1 MAYNFK
7 NLKIKISENNFAIVK
22 SKKIYPDA
30 FANIKDNKEITVIIE
45 ESKINKNDII
55 NIENNFKIIT
65 FDTILPFDVV
75 GFIAKISNAL
85 AKENIS
91 IFAISSYS
99 TDHILVKNKDLDK
112 AIKTLEKL
120 GIKT

>member
-1 MAYNFK
+1 MVENFK
-7 NLKIKISENNFAIVK
+7 NLKIKVSENNFVIVK

-30 FANIKDNKEITVIIE
+30 FANIKDDKEITVIIE
-45 ESKINKNDII
+45 ESKINKKDII
-55 NIENNFKIIT
+55 NMENNWRIIT

-75 GFIAKISNAL
+75 GFIAKVSNAL

-91 IFAISSYS
+91 IFVISSYS
-99 TDHILVKNKDLDK
+99 TDHILVKNRDLDK
-112 AIKTLEKL
+112 AIKSLDKL